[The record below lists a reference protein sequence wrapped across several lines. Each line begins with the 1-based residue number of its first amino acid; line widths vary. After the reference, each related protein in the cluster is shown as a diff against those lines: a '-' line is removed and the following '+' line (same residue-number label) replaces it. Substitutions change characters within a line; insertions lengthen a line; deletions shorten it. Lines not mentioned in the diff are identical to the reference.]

1 MTYIL
6 SIDQG
11 TTGTR
16 ACLIEASTFS
26 FIGAASSE
34 YPQIYPKPSWVEHN
48 LNDIWETVEKT
59 IREVLKNY
67 NIDGSDIKAIGIT
80 NQRETTCAFSKSG
93 SPLANAIVWQ
103 DRRTSDFCHELRGRN
118 LSEKI
123 KEKTGLP
130 IDPYFS
136 ATKMH
141 WLLNNNK
148 NVSQA
153 LEKSDLLFGTIDT
166 FLLYKL
172 SGHESH
178 KTDASNASRTMLMN
192 LKTCEWDNE
201 LLDIFSVK
209 KECLPKIEDSFCEFG
224 KTKGLSF
231 LPDGIPVTGI
241 LGDQQ
246 SALFGQAG
254 FNKGE
259 MKCTYGTGA
268 FVLLNTGNDLVYST
282 SGLLTTVE
290 YKHKGKTVYALEGSS
305 FIAGAAV
312 QWLRDN
318 LKIINKSSEIEPL
331 AREVKN
337 FEELK
342 HIQFFPFFT
351 GIGSPFWNAEAK
363 GAITGLTRD
372 SGRSHIAYACLEGIA
387 LSINDLLM
395 AMKKDTGLLIKS
407 LKVDGG
413 AVANNLLMELQA
425 TISETTIIRPKI
437 IETTAFG
444 AAMAAAVGA
453 GIADFD
459 QLTNLWKK
467 DREFNIDE
475 NLSSYIKEKKSLWN
489 KMLKSF
495 YSTDSSSK

>member
-1 MTYIL
+1 MKYIL

-16 ACLIEASTFS
+16 SCLINAEDFS
-26 FIGAASSE
+26 LIGQVSKE

-48 LNDIWETVEKT
+48 LNDIWSTVESTTKDVIKKFNVQGT
-59 IREVLKNY
+59 E
-67 NIDGSDIKAIGIT
+67 IKAIGIT
-80 NQRETTCAFSKSG
+80 NQRETTCAFDKKG
-93 SPLANAIVWQ
+93 NPLANAIVWQ
-103 DRRTSDFCHELRGRN
+103 DRRTSEFCQELRDKN
-118 LSEKI
+118 LSEMI

-141 WLLNNNK
+141 WLMKNNSTVSEAAAAKNLN
-148 NVSQA
+148 
-153 LEKSDLLFGTIDT
+153 FGTIDT

-172 SGHESH
+172 SGNVSF
-178 KTDASNASRTMLMN
+178 KTDASNASRTMLMD
-192 LKTCEWDNE
+192 LKTCQWDKK
-201 LLDIFSVK
+201 LLEIFSVPG
-209 KECLPKIEDSFCEFG
+209 ESLPSIEDSFGEFG
-224 KTKGLSF
+224 FTKGLSF

-268 FVLLNTGNDLVYST
+268 FVLLNTGSDLIYSK

-290 YKHKGKTVYALEGSS
+290 YKYKGKAVYALEGSS
-305 FIAGAAV
+305 YIAGAAI

-318 LKIINKSSEIEPL
+318 LKIISKSSEVESL

-337 FEELK
+337 FDELK
-342 HIQFFPFFT
+342 HIQFFPFFA
-351 GIGSPFWNAEAK
+351 GIGSPHWNAEAK

-372 SGRSHIAYACLEGIA
+372 SGRAHIAFACLEGVA
-387 LSINDLLM
+387 MSINDLLT
-395 AMKKDTGLLIKS
+395 AMKNDTGLDIKT

-413 AVANNLLMELQA
+413 AAANALLMELQA
-425 TISETTIIRPKI
+425 TISETTIIRPKV

-444 AAMAAAVGA
+444 AAMAAAIGA
-453 GIADFD
+453 GLTDFNKLSD
-459 QLTNLWKK
+459 TWKK
-467 DREFNIDE
+467 DKEFNVDK
-475 NLSSYIKEKKSLWN
+475 NLSAYIKDKKALWN
-489 KMLKSF
+489 KSVPQF
-495 YSTDSSSK
+495 FS

>member
-1 MTYIL
+1 MNYIL

-16 ACLIEASTFS
+16 SCLIDATTFTM
-26 FIGAASSE
+26 IGQVSRE

-48 LNDIWETVEKT
+48 LNDIWSTVEVT
-59 IREVLKNY
+59 IRELLKNH
-67 NIDGSDIKAIGIT
+67 NVQAQTIKAIGIT
-80 NQRETTCAFSKSG
+80 NQRETTCAFDKKG
-93 SPLANAIVWQ
+93 TPLANAIVWQ
-103 DRRTSDFCHELRGRN
+103 DRRTADFCQELRDKN

-136 ATKMH
+136 ATKMS
-141 WLLNNNK
+141 WLLKNDSAVMEAAKSNN
-148 NVSQA
+148 
-153 LEKSDLLFGTIDT
+153 LLFGTVDT

-172 SGHESH
+172 TGNVSH

-192 LKTCEWDNE
+192 LKTCDWDKD
-201 LLDIFSVK
+201 LLDIFSVSR
-209 KECLPKIEDSFCEFG
+209 ESLPSIEDSFGEFG
-224 KTKGLSF
+224 VTKGLSV

-254 FNKGE
+254 FHKGE

-268 FVLLNTGNDLVYST
+268 FVLLNTGEELIYSK

-290 YKHKGKTVYALEGSS
+290 YRHKGKTVYALEGSS
-305 FIAGAAV
+305 YIAGAAV

-318 LKIINKSSEIEPL
+318 LKIISKSTEVEPL

-337 FEELK
+337 LEELK
-342 HIQFFPFFT
+342 HIQFFPFFA
-351 GIGSPFWNAEAK
+351 GIGSPYWNAEAK
-363 GAITGLTRD
+363 GALTGLTRD
-372 SGRSHIAYACLEGIA
+372 SSRSHIAFACLEGIA
-387 LSINDLLM
+387 MSINDLLS
-395 AMKKDTGLLIKS
+395 AMKKDTGLEIKT

-413 AVANNLLMELQA
+413 AAANSLLMELQA
-425 TISETTIIRPKI
+425 TISETTIIRPKV

-444 AAMAAAVGA
+444 AAMAAAIGA
-453 GIADFD
+453 GLTDFEK
-459 QLTNLWKK
+459 LSTTWKK
-467 DREFNIDE
+467 DREFPIEQD
-475 NLSSYIKEKKSLWN
+475 LLPYIMDKKILWN
-489 KMLKSF
+489 KTIQAF
-495 YSTDSSSK
+495 FR

>member
-1 MTYIL
+1 MNYIL

-16 ACLIEASTFS
+16 SCLIDVENFS
-26 FIGAASSE
+26 LVGQVSLE

-48 LNDIWETVEKT
+48 LNDIWSTVEST
-59 IREVLKNY
+59 IKDLLKKHNVQP
-67 NIDGSDIKAIGIT
+67 NAIKAIGIT
-80 NQRETTCAFSKSG
+80 NQRETTCAFDKKG
-93 SPLANAIVWQ
+93 TPLANAIVWQ
-103 DRRTSDFCHELRGRN
+103 DRRTSDFCQELRDKK

-141 WLLNNNK
+141 WLLKNNSDVSHASSSK
-148 NVSQA
+148 N
-153 LEKSDLLFGTIDT
+153 LLFGTIDS

-172 SGHESH
+172 SGNVSH
-178 KTDASNASRTMLMN
+178 KTDASNASRTMLMD
-192 LKTCEWDNE
+192 LKTCDWDSE
-201 LLDIFSVK
+201 LLEIFSVPR
-209 KECLPKIEDSFCEFG
+209 ETLPSIEDSFGNFG
-224 KTKGLSF
+224 VTKGLSF

-254 FNKGE
+254 FNKGD

-268 FVLLNTGNDLVYST
+268 FVLLNTGPELVYSK

-290 YKHKGKTVYALEGSS
+290 YKHKGKAVYALEGSS
-305 FIAGAAV
+305 YIAGAAV

-318 LKIINKSSEIEPL
+318 LKIVKKSSEIEPL
-331 AREVKN
+331 AREIKDMA
-337 FEELK
+337 ELK
-342 HIQFFPFFT
+342 HIQFFPFFA
-351 GIGSPFWNAEAK
+351 GIGSPHWNAEAK
-363 GAITGLTRD
+363 GAIVGLTRD
-372 SGRSHIAYACLEGIA
+372 SSRSHIAYACLEGIA
-387 LSINDLLM
+387 MSINDLLS
-395 AMKKDTGLLIKS
+395 AMKNDTGLPIKS

-413 AVANNLLMELQA
+413 AAANALLMELQA

-444 AAMAAAVGA
+444 AAMAAAIGA
-453 GIADFD
+453 GLTDFD
-459 QLTNLWKK
+459 KLANTWKK
-467 DREFNIDE
+467 DREFPIEE
-475 NLSSYIKEKKSLWN
+475 NLVSYIKEKRILWDISV
-489 KMLKSF
+489 KKF
-495 YSTDSSSK
+495 F

>member
-1 MTYIL
+1 MSFIL

-16 ACLIEASTFS
+16 ACLIEISTLS
-26 FIGAASSE
+26 FVGAASSE

-48 LNDIWETVEKT
+48 LNDIWATVEKT
-59 IREVLKNY
+59 VTEVLKNH
-67 NIDGSDIKAIGIT
+67 NVQGSSIKAIGIT
-80 NQRETTCAFSKSG
+80 NQRETTCAFNKAG
-93 SPLANAIVWQ
+93 TPLANAIVWQ
-103 DRRTSDFCHELRGRN
+103 DRRTSEFCHELRTRN

-141 WLLNNNK
+141 WLLKNNPA
-148 NVSQA
+148 VSTA
-153 LEKSDLLFGTIDT
+153 ANDNDLLFGTIDT

-172 SGHESH
+172 SGQKSH

-192 LKTCEWDNE
+192 LKTCDWDNE
-201 LLDIFSVK
+201 LLDLFGVK
-209 KECLPKIEDSFCEFG
+209 KDFLPKIEDSFCQFG
-224 KTKGLSF
+224 TTKDLSF
-231 LPDGIPVTGI
+231 LPDGIPITGI

-254 FNKGE
+254 FFKGE

-268 FVLLNTGNDLVYST
+268 FVLLNTGEDLVYS
-282 SGLLTTVE
+282 SAGLLTTVE
-290 YKHKGKTVYALEGSS
+290 YRHKGKTIYALEGSS
-305 FIAGAAV
+305 YIAGAAV

-318 LKIINKSSEIEPL
+318 LQIISKSSEIEPL

-337 FEELK
+337 LEELR

-372 SGRSHIAYACLEGIA
+372 SNRSHIAYSCLEGIA
-387 LSINDLLM
+387 FSINDLLS
-395 AMKKDTGLLIKS
+395 AMKKDTGLAIKS

-413 AVANNLLMELQA
+413 AVANNLLMELQS
-425 TISETTIIRPKI
+425 TISETTIVRPKI

-444 AAMAAAVGA
+444 AAMAAAIGA
-453 GIADFD
+453 GIADFEK
-459 QLTNLWKK
+459 LSTLWKK
-467 DREFNIDE
+467 DKEFRPE
-475 NLSSYIKEKKSLWN
+475 ESLSSYIKDKKILWEKTLAHLYNTQSL
-489 KMLKSF
+489 
-495 YSTDSSSK
+495 

>member
-1 MTYIL
+1 MNYIL

-16 ACLIEASTFS
+16 SCLIDASTFTLVGQVS
-26 FIGAASSE
+26 RE

-48 LNDIWETVEKT
+48 LNDIWSTVEVTAK
-59 IREVLKNY
+59 EVLKNC
-67 NIDGSDIKAIGIT
+67 NVQGHQIKAIGIT
-80 NQRETTCAFSKSG
+80 NQRETTCAFDKNG
-93 SPLANAIVWQ
+93 TPLANAIVWQ
-103 DRRTSDFCHELRGRN
+103 DRRTSEFCQELRSKN
-118 LSEKI
+118 LAEKI
-123 KEKTGLP
+123 KEKTGLH

-136 ATKMH
+136 ATKMN
-141 WLLNNNK
+141 WLLKNNSTVNNASGK
-148 NVSQA
+148 G
-153 LEKSDLLFGTIDT
+153 ELLFGTIDT

-172 SGHESH
+172 TGHVSH

-201 LLDIFSVK
+201 LLDLFGVK
-209 KECLPKIEDSFCEFG
+209 RESLPQIADSFGEFG

-231 LPDGIPVTGI
+231 LPDGIPITGI

-268 FVLLNTGNDLVYST
+268 FVLLNTGSDLIYSK

-290 YKHKGKTVYALEGSS
+290 YRYKGQTVYALEGSS
-305 FIAGAAV
+305 YIAGAAV

-318 LKIINKSSEIEPL
+318 LHIIKKSSEIEPL

-337 FEELK
+337 LEELK
-342 HIQFFPFFT
+342 HIQFFPFFA
-351 GIGSPFWNAEAK
+351 GIGSPYWNAEAK
-363 GAITGLTRD
+363 AAITGLTRD
-372 SGRSHIAYACLEGIA
+372 SNRSHIAYACLEGVA
-387 LSINDLLM
+387 MAINDLLS
-395 AMKKDTGLLIKS
+395 AMKKDTGLAIKT

-413 AVANNLLMELQA
+413 AAANALLMELQA
-425 TISETTIIRPKI
+425 TISETTIIRPKV

-444 AAMAAAVGA
+444 AAMAAAIGA
-453 GIADFD
+453 GLTDFD
-459 QLTNLWKK
+459 KLSDTWKK
-467 DREFNIDE
+467 DREFPIEE
-475 NLSSYIKEKKSLWN
+475 NLVTYTKEKKKLWE
-489 KMLKSF
+489 KTISTF
-495 YSTDSSSK
+495 YQA